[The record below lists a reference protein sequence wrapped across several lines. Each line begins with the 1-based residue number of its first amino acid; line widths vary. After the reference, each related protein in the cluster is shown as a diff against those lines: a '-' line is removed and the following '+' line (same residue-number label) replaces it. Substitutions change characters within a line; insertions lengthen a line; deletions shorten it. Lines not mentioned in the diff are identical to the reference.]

1 MHSTINAVIAAA
13 CLLPAAYTHAQSAA
27 QGNLPLWEFGVGA
40 FGLTA
45 PAYPGADDRNN
56 RVLPL
61 PYLLYRGEVLRA
73 DQSGIGARLF
83 RSDRLEFDV
92 GLAGALPSDS
102 DDVEIRS
109 GMPDLGALFEFGPR
123 LKIRVADIDRN
134 SRLRAELPLRAVI
147 EARGG
152 LRRQG
157 WTFEPKLAYETRGER
172 GLWSVEGNVSV
183 VFGDKRINRY
193 FYEVQPQYANASRAA
208 YGADAGLMH
217 ILTVMRELNLPDWRL
232 FSGAVYQAVWNA
244 QTGRP
249 VGYGIKDYD
258 IGYPGT
264 PRTPS
269 SSASPPPLS
278 RPCAIRSRCGTRRGS
293 ICGSRASS
301 ASPMIP

>member
-1 MHSTINAVIAAA
+1 MISPYKAAVGA
-13 CLLPAAYTHAQSAA
+13 CLLLTFVAHASAQSPAPA
-27 QGNLPLWEFGVGA
+27 NLPLWEVGVGA

-102 DDVEIRS
+102 DDVEIRA

-123 LKIRVADIDRN
+123 LKIRMADIDRN

-193 FYEVQPQYANASRAA
+193 FYEVQPQYANAARAA
-208 YGADAGLMH
+208 YGADAGLM
-217 ILTVMRELNLPDWRL
+217 LTRVGLFATRQLNPDVRL
-232 FSGAVYQAVWNA
+232 FGFVRYESYAGSAN
-244 QTGRP
+244 R
-249 VGYGIKDYD
+249 
-258 IGYPGT
+258 
-264 PRTPS
+264 
-269 SSASPPPLS
+269 ASPLHLKNSGTSAGIGFAWTLARSS
-278 RPCAIRSRCGTRRGS
+278 R
-293 ICGSRASS
+293 RALGYE
-301 ASPMIP
+301 PVDPVTP

>member
-1 MHSTINAVIAAA
+1 MHPIFKAAIAAA
-13 CLLPAAYTHAQSAA
+13 CLIPSVHANAQSVG
-27 QGNLPLWEFGVGA
+27 QGDLPLWEFGVGA

-102 DDVEIRS
+102 DNVDIRA

-123 LKIRVADIDRN
+123 LKIRVADIDQGSQMR

-208 YGADAGLMH
+208 YGADAGLM
-217 ILTVMRELNLPDWRL
+217 LTRVGLFATRQLNPDVRL
-232 FSGAVYQAVWNA
+232 FGFVRYESYAGSANRDSPLHIKNSGTSAGIGFAWTLARSSRRAAGYE
-244 QTGRP
+244 P
-249 VGYGIKDYD
+249 VD
-258 IGYPGT
+258 PVT
-264 PRTPS
+264 P
-269 SSASPPPLS
+269 
-278 RPCAIRSRCGTRRGS
+278 
-293 ICGSRASS
+293 
-301 ASPMIP
+301 

>member
-1 MHSTINAVIAAA
+1 MHPTVKAAVAAA
-13 CLLPAAYTHAQSAA
+13 CLIPAVHASAQSTEP
-27 QGNLPLWEFGVGA
+27 GTLPLWEFGVGA

-56 RVLPL
+56 RVLPV

-83 RSDRLEFDV
+83 RSDRIEFDV

-102 DDVEIRS
+102 DDVEIRE

-123 LKIRVADIDRN
+123 LKIRLADVDQGSQMRG
-134 SRLRAELPLRAVI
+134 RLRAELPLRAVI

-157 WTFEPKLAYETRGER
+157 WTFEPKLAYETRGAR

-208 YGADAGLMH
+208 YGADAGLM
-217 ILTVMRELNLPDWRL
+217 LTRVGLFATRQLNPDVRL
-232 FSGAVYQAVWNA
+232 FGFVRYESYAGSANRDSPLHLKNSGASAGIGFAWTLARSSRRAAGYEPID
-244 QTGRP
+244 P
-249 VGYGIKDYD
+249 V
-258 IGYPGT
+258 T
-264 PRTPS
+264 P
-269 SSASPPPLS
+269 
-278 RPCAIRSRCGTRRGS
+278 
-293 ICGSRASS
+293 
-301 ASPMIP
+301 